1 MRVKMT
7 VMNLTLIDQNIFI
20 FSVLSSLEKA
30 LCEIEELEGK
40 IKSVSFSATFSGS
53 KFTEFHICV
62 FISTAIRVVLVE
74 VSPQGVGVLKCRT
87 LWDRRHTL
95 VDL

>member
-1 MRVKMT
+1 M
-7 VMNLTLIDQNIFI
+7 
-20 FSVLSSLEKA
+20 SSLEKA

-40 IKSVSFSATFSGS
+40 MKIVSFSATFSGS
-53 KFTEFHICV
+53 KFTELHICV
-62 FISTAIRVVLVE
+62 FLSTAIRVVLVE
-74 VSPQGVGVLKCRT
+74 VSPQGVGVLRCRT